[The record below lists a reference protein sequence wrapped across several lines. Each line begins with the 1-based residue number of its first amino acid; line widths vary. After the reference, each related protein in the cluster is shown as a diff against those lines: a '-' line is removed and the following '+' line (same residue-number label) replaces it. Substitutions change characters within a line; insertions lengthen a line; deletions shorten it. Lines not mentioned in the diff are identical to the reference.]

1 MIEPSTPLVGDEASA
16 STAGR
21 TAGQPND
28 TTTAIE
34 RCLSLGGSGS
44 RRIPNGGGVRIM
56 VTRSAG
62 RDVASARHTVQ
73 KAALA
78 VAVVFL
84 LVGVLGFIPGVTT
97 DYSSMT
103 FAGHHSDAKL
113 LGVFE
118 VSVLHNIVHLLFGLA
133 GLAMA
138 RTVSGARTYL
148 IGGGAIYLVLWL
160 YGLIVGQDSGTNFV
174 PLNPADDW
182 LHLVLGLGM
191 IALGLITT
199 RRAVRA

>member
-1 MIEPSTPLVGDEASA
+1 
-16 STAGR
+16 
-21 TAGQPND
+21 
-28 TTTAIE
+28 
-34 RCLSLGGSGS
+34 
-44 RRIPNGGGVRIM
+44 M

-62 RDVASARHTVQ
+62 RDVAPARHTVQ

-160 YGLIVGQDSGTNFV
+160 YGLIVGQDSGANFV